1 MERPILLALYSLFIT
16 IPNFAFAHDIELS
29 GFVRVVGGQ
38 TLANQDTLGIYDND
52 FSVKPDSIVGLQID
66 KPITNKLSATAQVTG
81 KLDDENRSGI
91 EWLYLSYRVNN
102 AFKLKV
108 GRLRT
113 SFFSYSD
120 VLDVG
125 YAYHWVKPPTEVY
138 ASFFF
143 TNFDGVSA
151 SYDWVGKTTSS
162 KIEGFYGQF
171 DDEVNFEGIKFA
183 PDVNNYRG
191 VVGTHEIDKL
201 KLRAS
206 YFKADVSVKDNR
218 LDILRASL
226 TQLDQYQA
234 VDFLGLNGP
243 MTYYQLGASYEQLD
257 YFIHAEWVKLT
268 HDFKLINTASSY
280 YLSAG
285 YILDDYTFHITFANR
300 NDNAVKAIP
309 AVTLPLIPEFT
320 PLITSYQNITNDIRA
335 DDQSSW
341 QLGVRWDFTY
351 GMAMKGELKRTHFKL
366 PIQGKSEYINSL
378 YFAFEWVF

>member
-1 MERPILLALYSLFIT
+1 MTCRYT
-16 IPNFAFAHDIELS
+16 D
-29 GFVRVVGGQ
+29 
-38 TLANQDTLGIYDND
+38 
-52 FSVKPDSIVGLQID
+52 
-66 KPITNKLSATAQVTG
+66 
-81 KLDDENRSGI
+81 
-91 EWLYLSYRVNN
+91 
-102 AFKLKV
+102 
-108 GRLRT
+108 
-113 SFFSYSD
+113 
-120 VLDVG
+120 
-125 YAYHWVKPPTEVY
+125 
-138 ASFFF
+138 
-143 TNFDGVSA
+143 A
-151 SYDWVGKTTSS
+151 SYTSCL
-162 KIEGFYGQF
+162 FYGQF

-300 NDNAVKAIP
+300 NDNAVKEI
-309 AVTLPLIPEFT
+309 
-320 PLITSYQNITNDIRA
+320 
-335 DDQSSW
+335 
-341 QLGVRWDFTY
+341 
-351 GMAMKGELKRTHFKL
+351 
-366 PIQGKSEYINSL
+366 INAES
-378 YFAFEWVF
+378 FQ